1 MQSISQDN
9 NGMYLLSKNN
19 TYNNHSERNTHGL
32 PEIRSHHINSGYLQT
47 ESSRV
52 VFMNNNSHIKLKQ
65 RKRGFH
71 YSHRIGEQSVTDFF
85 SNFKHLKKSI
95 ERDEHL
101 KEP

>member
-1 MQSISQDN
+1 MFLN
-9 NGMYLLSKNN
+9 
-19 TYNNHSERNTHGL
+19 
-32 PEIRSHHINSGYLQT
+32 INS
-47 ESSRV
+47 RK
-52 VFMNNNSHIKLKQ
+52 KLKH
-65 RKRGFH
+65 RKKGFH